1 MQENRKSDPDRTP
14 ANGRPTADSTRQSL
28 IDSALERFGARGY
41 EAASTR
47 EIAAGAETNIGS
59 IAYYFGGKE
68 GLRRA
73 CAEYV
78 VGMIRTI
85 AQAALGEGHDG
96 SEFARLT
103 AEEARVRLEA
113 AVLRLVRFVLIQPQA
128 RLIVRF
134 MLREIANPSVALDI
148 IYAGVMVPTH
158 QRLCR
163 LWAAATG
170 ENPDSENVRLTTF
183 SMIGQIFYF
192 RIGQEIITRRMDWRA
207 YGPSEADAIAEV
219 IIRNMHASLDANE
232 AAARARK
239 ELEQ

>member
-1 MQENRKSDPDRTP
+1 MHENCKSDTDGSPDELRP
-14 ANGRPTADSTRQSL
+14 AADSTRQSL
-28 IDSALERFGARGY
+28 INSALERFGARGY

-47 EIAAGAETNIGS
+47 EIAAGADTNIGS

-85 AQAALGEGHDG
+85 AQAALGEGGDG
-96 SEFARLT
+96 SEFARLSP
-103 AEEARVRLEA
+103 AEARQRLEA
-113 AVLRLVRFVLIQPQA
+113 AVRRLVRFVLIQPQA

-134 MLREIANPSVALDI
+134 MLREMANPSIALDI

-170 ENPDSENVRLTTF
+170 ENPDSENVRLTTL
-183 SMIGQIFYF
+183 SMLGQIFYF
-192 RIGQEIITRRMDWRA
+192 RIGQEIITRRMDWSA
-207 YGPSEADAIAEV
+207 YGPSEADAIAAV
-219 IIRNMHASLDANE
+219 IVRNMQASLDANE
-232 AAARARK
+232 TAARARK
-239 ELEQ
+239 EPEQ